1 MTDGLDPQ
9 YRLATFE
16 SSEHYTKYLKEGT
29 MAFMFDT

>member
-16 SSEHYTKYLKEGT
+16 SSEHYTKYLKEGSEVPEY
-29 MAFMFDT
+29 